1 VDNQWAQLDDD
12 DADTD
17 GEGLDAEV
25 PADGSPV
32 EQLATAAA
40 ENPRRY
46 QRWARHGVDT
56 MPALTAIGRLAIVR
70 LIIWMMAARV
80 WEDDGDDVV
89 LLTQA
94 LTHLASEPTPADIEA
109 SAGSLGAVALAVLDR
124 KVDQRYGTAAA
135 LAVRK
140 ARNEIAYLLPAVDS
154 DRVSAYLRHLAGA
167 EVVSGLGFTLE
178 SDDVTE
184 IADQVVQHDGIA
196 DPLARLL
203 DADRDAYR
211 PSPLTLHISAT
222 TTRPDLVALE
232 AVSYAED
239 TDLMA
244 AWCSTPTKWALVLWR
259 RPDFVVVSGAATGP
273 PKWQHFKAARVT
285 LRAVVQGERSHS
297 GTDRIFSL
305 ADRVAHTP
313 WIKPVLDAQPARGLD
328 AKLAA
333 AKVTAMS

>member
-1 VDNQWAQLDDD
+1 
-12 DADTD
+12 
-17 GEGLDAEV
+17 
-25 PADGSPV
+25 
-32 EQLATAAA
+32 
-40 ENPRRY
+40 
-46 QRWARHGVDT
+46 
-56 MPALTAIGRLAIVR
+56 MR

-80 WEDDGDDVV
+80 WEDDADDVV
-89 LLTQA
+89 LLAQA
-94 LTHLASEPTPADIEA
+94 LRTWPPNRPRPTSA
-109 SAGSLGAVALAVLDR
+109 SAQPRAVALAVLDR
-124 KVDQRYGTAAA
+124 KVDQRHGTAAA

-140 ARNEIAYLLPAVDS
+140 ALNEIAYLLPAVDS

-184 IADQVVQHDGIA
+184 IADQVVQNDDVA

-244 AWCSTPTKWALVLWR
+244 AW
-259 RPDFVVVSGAATGP
+259 
-273 PKWQHFKAARVT
+273 
-285 LRAVVQGERSHS
+285 
-297 GTDRIFSL
+297 
-305 ADRVAHTP
+305 
-313 WIKPVLDAQPARGLD
+313 
-328 AKLAA
+328 
-333 AKVTAMS
+333 

>member
-1 VDNQWAQLDDD
+1 MTSCCW
-12 DADTD
+12 
-17 GEGLDAEV
+17 
-25 PADGSPV
+25 
-32 EQLATAAA
+32 
-40 ENPRRY
+40 PRRY
-46 QRWARHGVDT
+46 APGLRTDPGRHRSQRRQ
-56 MPALTAIGRLAIVR
+56 PRCGRLGR
-70 LIIWMMAARV
+70 S
-80 WEDDGDDVV
+80 G
-89 LLTQA
+89 
-94 LTHLASEPTPADIEA
+94 P
-109 SAGSLGAVALAVLDR
+109 

-154 DRVSAYLRHLAGA
+154 DRVSGYLRHLAGA

-184 IADQVVQHDGIA
+184 IADQVVQNDDVA
-196 DPLARLL
+196 DALARLL

-273 PKWQHFKAARVT
+273 PKWQHFKGDAEGGRAGGTIT
-285 LRAVVQGERSHS
+285 LRHRSHFQF
-297 GTDRIFSL
+297 GRQGRPHAVDQTG
-305 ADRVAHTP
+305 A
-313 WIKPVLDAQPARGLD
+313 
-328 AKLAA
+328 
-333 AKVTAMS
+333 